1 LRDASNALHS
11 VDVFL
16 SAKELSL
23 VLRKLEER
31 IYSTKPIAFDKASLR
46 FSTAGI
52 IPSKR
57 FEAGLTKVLLVFVEQ
72 KVLREREKVIFV
84 LFKVLEFDSSE
95 FSGDALTD
103 REILSLSLIG
113 RCVGNLFSSVHG
125 DV

>member
-1 LRDASNALHS
+1 M
-11 VDVFL
+11 
-16 SAKELSL
+16 
-23 VLRKLEER
+23 
-31 IYSTKPIAFDKASLR
+31 R

-57 FEAGLTKVLLVFVEQ
+57 FEAGLTKVLLVFVELN
-72 KVLREREKVIFV
+72 VLREREKVIFV